1 MTGEVPPDEEI
12 VPADEQPAAVEL
24 VNDQQLEGE
33 GEDGDAD
40 DDEEHEKGD
49 DKFPGASAPVAA
61 AGTPTA
67 RAHQRDTAPRQG
79 ASVQVSRT
87 SRTAVGEED
96 VPYIDDRPSK
106 FWVGAVAAVFIVIL
120 AYALLFGKGGMFSPP
135 PPTLPPEPTAAPSV
149 SISPS
154 AVPSSSF
161 AASPSAVPS
170 VSASIV
176 PSVAPSAAPSAA
188 PSVAPSVAPS
198 AARSAAP
205 SAAPSVAASPGAS

>member
-12 VPADEQPAAVEL
+12 VPADEQHAAAEL

-33 GEDGDAD
+33 D
-40 DDEEHEKGD
+40 DDEDED
-49 DKFPGASAPVAA
+49 DEGEDKSPAASAPVAA
-61 AGTPTA
+61 AGTPAA
-67 RAHQRDTAPRQG
+67 RAHQRDTAPRPG

-87 SRTAVGEED
+87 SKTAAGEED

-106 FWVGAVAAVFIVIL
+106 FWVAAVAAVFIVIL
-120 AYALLFGKGGMFSPP
+120 AYALLFGRAGMFSSP

-170 VSASIV
+170 VPASIV
-176 PSVAPSAAPSAA
+176 PSAVPSAVPSVAHSAAPSAA
-188 PSVAPSVAPS
+188 PSV
-198 AARSAAP
+198 AP